1 MVYKLVTAKSPIFLV
16 LAYGMF
22 FFFLSIGESGV
33 SIFWSIFLLLFG
45 VISFFIKTKFI
56 INQDNLNYQTMIFRF
71 TVFQRNLSPTDIN
84 KVAFKRYGWAT
95 KGATLKL
102 HKGFNI
108 RIVQFTPN
116 DVTTQ
121 LEKFAINNTISIT
134 KSKDYLLLERR
145 EKYS

>member
-1 MVYKLVTAKSPIFLV
+1 
-16 LAYGMF
+16 
-22 FFFLSIGESGV
+22 
-33 SIFWSIFLLLFG
+33 
-45 VISFFIKTKFI
+45 
-56 INQDNLNYQTMIFRF
+56 MIFHF

-84 KVAFKRYGWAT
+84 KVVFKRYGWAT

-145 EKYS
+145 EKYR

>member
-33 SIFWSIFLLLFG
+33 SIFWSVFLLLFG

-84 KVAFKRYGWAT
+84 KVVFKRYGWAT

-108 RIVQFTPN
+108 RIVQFTP
-116 DVTTQ
+116 Q
-121 LEKFAINNTISIT
+121 
-134 KSKDYLLLERR
+134 
-145 EKYS
+145 